1 MGNSQILMI
10 VDIFSS
16 FDPFINS
23 SYQISTIIFWALTLT
38 AVAPLHASYW
48 VTQRKTFWINSF
60 AIETIRSQ
68 TNRTLGKHL
77 KGLNSILTALFII
90 IIVINLIGLV
100 PYVFRI
106 SRHLIMTLIL
116 GLPLWL
122 SLILSRAIHAPSSW
136 AAGLLP
142 GGAPDWLNPF
152 LVIVETLRILVR
164 PITLSFRLAAN
175 ITAGHIIL
183 GLVAIFARAR
193 IFTSSSAFI
202 LLLSIQTG
210 YVLFE
215 VGICLIQAYI
225 FCLLLTLYAD
235 EHPLH

>member
-1 MGNSQILMI
+1 MGQTQILMI
-10 VDIFSS
+10 IDIFSA
-16 FDPFINS
+16 FDPFINF
-23 SYQISTIIFWALTLT
+23 SYQTNSILFWSIILVSL
-38 AVAPLHASYW
+38 APIHASFW
-48 VTQRKTFWINSF
+48 ISQRKVFWINSL
-60 AIETIRSQ
+60 ALETINSQ
-68 TNRTLGKHL
+68 TDRTFGKHL
-77 KGLNSILTALFII
+77 KGLTSILTALFII
-90 IIVINLIGLV
+90 IIIINLIGLV

-106 SRHLIMTLIL
+106 SRHLIITLIL

-122 SLILSRAIHAPSSW
+122 SLILSRATHAPSSW

-164 PITLSFRLAAN
+164 PVTLSFRLAAN

-183 GLVAIFARAR
+183 GLVAIFARSS
-193 IFTSSSAFI
+193 IFTSTSAFLVLI
-202 LLLSIQTG
+202 TVQTG

-235 EHPLH
+235 EHPSH